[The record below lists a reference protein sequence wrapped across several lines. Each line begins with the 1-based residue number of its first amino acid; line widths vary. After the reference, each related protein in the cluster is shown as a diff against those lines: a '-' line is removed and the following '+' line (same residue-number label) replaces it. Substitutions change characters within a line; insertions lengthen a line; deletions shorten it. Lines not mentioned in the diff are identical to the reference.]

1 MIQQELSIHD
11 IGNRIY
17 FIRGHRVL
25 LDGDLAL
32 LYQVKT
38 KSLNQAVRR
47 NIERFPNDFMFQL
60 SEKELEILRS
70 QIGTI
75 RLGAWGKHSKYLP
88 FVFTEQGVS
97 MLSSVLRSKT
107 AIQVN
112 VEIMRT
118 FVKLRGVLETN
129 KDIAKKLEQL
139 EQKFSLHDQNFK
151 VVFDAIRKLMATEMP
166 ITQKKIRGLNNN

>member
-1 MIQQELSIHD
+1 MPKQELSLND
-11 IGNRIY
+11 ISERIY

-25 LDGDLAL
+25 LD
-32 LYQVKT
+32 T
-38 KSLNQAVRR
+38 
-47 NIERFPNDFMFQL
+47 DFMFQL
-60 SEKELEILRS
+60 SEDEYDSLRS
-70 QIGTI
+70 QIVILNEPT
-75 RLGAWGKHSKYLP
+75 RGKHTKYLP

-118 FVKLRGVLETN
+118 FVKLRSILETN

-139 EQKFSLHDQNFK
+139 EQKFSLHDHQFK
-151 VVFDAIRKLMATEMP
+151 VVFDAIRKLMATGSP
-166 ITQKKIRGLNNN
+166 VTQKKIKGLND